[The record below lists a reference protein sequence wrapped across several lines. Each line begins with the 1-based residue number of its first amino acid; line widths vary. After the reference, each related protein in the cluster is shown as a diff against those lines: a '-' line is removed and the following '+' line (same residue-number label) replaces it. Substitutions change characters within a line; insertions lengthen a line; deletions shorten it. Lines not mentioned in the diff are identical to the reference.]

1 MADNSKDVGLAQQ
14 QKKRNEEYNA
24 YVKQVTPTHNLWANM
39 GKAFLMI
46 CSIITDFPHLRMPVI
61 ILIRSDS

>member
-1 MADNSKDVGLAQQ
+1 MADNSKDVGLTQQ

-39 GKAFLMI
+39 GKAFLMGGAI
-46 CSIITDFPHLRMPVI
+46 CLLGQIITSVAMNVFFT
-61 ILIRSDS
+61 